1 MEIKTKYNIGDKVWF
16 MENNHIVHSTICGY
30 CISYGVGA
38 FYGKYGTG
46 DPQIDVSYNLRGGD
60 VCVAS
65 VMNIKEDE
73 LFPTKEE
80 LLKSL

>member
-16 MENNHIVHSTICGY
+16 MENNHIVHSIIYGY

-46 DPQIDVSYNLRGGD
+46 DPQTSTSYHLIGGD
-60 VCVAS
+60 MLERS
-65 VMNIKEDE
+65 VNMEEEE